1 MRHIFI
7 LNPAA
12 GKGNKLGLFE
22 KKLRETAEA
31 KALSYEIYHT
41 DGVGDATHFVRER
54 CESTSDTLRFYA
66 CGGDGTVNE
75 VVSGVVGSENA
86 EVAIVPIGTGN
97 DFVRVLGKYE
107 DFLDIEAL
115 LEAEAVPF
123 DVLKWNGKYCVNMM
137 NIGFDGEVAA
147 RASRAKH
154 YVPSG
159 LAYICGVVGEFF
171 KMSSVK
177 FRCVMDGEDL
187 GEKQAQLSLYANGS
201 FCGGGFRSAPYAD
214 LHDGLM
220 DVCFIRPVS
229 RLTLI
234 RLIGEYKKGTHML
247 HKDAAKYFEYYKCS
261 EVKLTFDKPQRVCID
276 GEIEECETLDLSVH
290 RDAVRIV
297 MPKGAA
303 SPYERIAESELVRM
317 PV

>member
-1 MRHIFI
+1 
-7 LNPAA
+7 
-12 GKGNKLGLFE
+12 
-22 KKLRETAEA
+22 
-31 KALSYEIYHT
+31 
-41 DGVGDATHFVRER
+41 
-54 CESTSDTLRFYA
+54 
-66 CGGDGTVNE
+66 
-75 VVSGVVGSENA
+75 
-86 EVAIVPIGTGN
+86 
-97 DFVRVLGKYE
+97 
-107 DFLDIEAL
+107 
-115 LEAEAVPF
+115 
-123 DVLKWNGKYCVNMM
+123 
-137 NIGFDGEVAA
+137 
-147 RASRAKH
+147 
-154 YVPSG
+154 
-159 LAYICGVVGEFF
+159 
-171 KMSSVK
+171 MSSVR
-177 FRCVMDGEDL
+177 FHCVMDGEDL

-276 GEIEECETLDLSVH
+276 GEIEECETLDISVL

-303 SPYERIAESELVRM
+303 SPYEKIAESELVKL